1 MSVLT
6 TIKPA
11 EKAVAGFVLLYL
23 AVFTAWF
30 FSIGNFE
37 FIIYIVTMLG
47 LMALIGTTLRI
58 GEYPT
63 PMLWALALWGLLH
76 CAGGGVPV
84 GDKVLYAVQI
94 VPLVGDGSTEMT
106 LLKYDQL
113 VHALGFGITAWVL
126 WHVLTRHYPDTR
138 QGWTAYTFP
147 ALASMGLGS
156 VNEII
161 EFSAVVI
168 VQDTGVGGYV
178 NTALDLC
185 FNAAGALIAV
195 VLIGLSQRGR
205 AARQETT

>member
-1 MSVLT
+1 MLKS
-6 TIKPA
+6 IKPA

-23 AVFTAWF
+23 ALFSVWF
-30 FSIGNFE
+30 FSIGNNE
-37 FIIYIVTMLG
+37 FIIYIVTMLV
-47 LMALIGTTLRI
+47 LMGLIGSTLRV

-84 GDKVLYAVQI
+84 GDTVLYAAQVI
-94 VPLVGDGSTEMT
+94 PLVGNGDSEMT

-113 VHALGFGITAWVL
+113 VHALGFAITAWVL

-138 QGWTAYTFP
+138 GTWTAYAFP
-147 ALASMGLGS
+147 ALASMGLGA

-185 FNAAGALIAV
+185 FNGAGALIAV
-195 VLIGLSQRGR
+195 VMIAWTQRAQG
-205 AARQETT
+205 

>member
-1 MSVLT
+1 MSFLT

-11 EKAVAGFVLLYL
+11 EKAVAGFVIAYL
-23 AVFTAWF
+23 VAFSAWF
-30 FSIGNFE
+30 FSIGNAE
-37 FIIYIVTMLG
+37 FAIYIVTMLV
-47 LMALIGTTLRI
+47 LMTLIGATLRV
-58 GEYPT
+58 GEYPA

-84 GDKVLYAVQI
+84 GDQVLYATQVL
-94 VPLVGDGSTEMT
+94 PLIGDGTTEMT
-106 LLKYDQL
+106 LLKYDQI

-126 WHVLTRHYPDTR
+126 WHVLTRHYPETR
-138 QGWTAYTFP
+138 GSWTAYAFP
-147 ALASMGLGS
+147 ALAAMGLGA

-168 VQDTGVGGYV
+168 VQDTGVGGYI

-195 VLIGLSQRGR
+195 TLVARPGR
-205 AARQETT
+205 RRA